1 MKQDSPN
8 DDAGRL
14 LELSEEVSR
23 IAGSLTRLSIG
34 LRASLQRVCPSSK
47 PNEPHVLLKRIRWLI
62 DARRKRASYVA
73 PDLMGE
79 PAWDILLDLLR
90 AELSYERPTVSS
102 TCSAAGVPES
112 TGLRWLNALE
122 QRGLVLRQGDRRHA
136 NGTFLVLSP
145 GASDALRRYLIEV
158 VAAK

>member
-1 MKQDSPN
+1 MKDSSL
-8 DDAGRL
+8 DDDGRL

-23 IAGSLTRLSIG
+23 IAGALTRLSIG
-34 LRASLQRVCPSSK
+34 LRASLQHVCPSSK

-62 DARRKRASYVA
+62 DARRKRASYID
-73 PDLMGE
+73 PDLFGE

-90 AELSYERPTVSS
+90 AELSYERSSVAS
-102 TCSAAGVPES
+102 TCSAACVPPS

-122 QRGLVLRQGDRRHA
+122 QRGLVLRQGDWRNA
-136 NGTFLVLSP
+136 NSSFLVLSP
-145 GASDALRRYLIEV
+145 ETSDALRRYFIEV